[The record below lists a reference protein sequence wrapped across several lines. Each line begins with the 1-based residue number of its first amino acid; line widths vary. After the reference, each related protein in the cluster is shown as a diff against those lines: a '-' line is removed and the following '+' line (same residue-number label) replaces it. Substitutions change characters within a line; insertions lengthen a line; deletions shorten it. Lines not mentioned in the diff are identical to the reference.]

1 MECTWCANNT
11 QGNFVTLAWDYKSYM
26 NTNREHE
33 CDVLVVGSGAAGLS
47 LALRVAN
54 HCKVMV
60 LSKGPRS
67 EGATYY
73 AQGGIAAVFDESDT
87 IDSHVEDTQIAG
99 DGICD
104 EETVRFIAEHSKE
117 CVQWLIDGGVPFD
130 REEDDSDDEPRYHLT
145 REGGHSRRRILHA
158 ADATGMA
165 MQTSLQDNAHNH
177 PNIHVLERHNA
188 LDLITEDK
196 IGGDKNKV
204 IGAYIWNRN
213 EEHVETVRAKFVVL
227 ATGGAS
233 KVYQYTSNPDVSS
246 GDGIAIAWRA
256 GCRVANME
264 FNQFHP
270 TCLYHPE
277 ARNFLLTEALRGEG
291 AYLRRP
297 DGSRFMPD
305 FDERKELAPRD
316 VVARAI
322 DFEMKRLGADCM
334 YLDISHKPADFI
346 TKHFPTI
353 YSRLM
358 DLGIDMTKEPI
369 PIVPAAHYTCG
380 GVMVD
385 RNGCTDLKNL
395 YAIGEVS
402 YTGLHGANRM
412 ASNSLLECV
421 VYAWSAAKDILKHH
435 TNVELPSKVPCWDE
449 SKVTNSDEEVIIQHN
464 WHELRLFMWDYMGI
478 VRTDK
483 RLERALRRIQL
494 LQQETHEY
502 YSNFRVSNNLL
513 ELRNLLQVAELMVR
527 CAMQRKESR
536 GLHYTLD
543 YPNQLENSGP
553 TILVPAKQL

>member
-1 MECTWCANNT
+1 
-11 QGNFVTLAWDYKSYM
+11 M
-26 NTNREHE
+26 NANREHQ

-47 LALRVAN
+47 LALRVAE
-54 HCKVMV
+54 HAKVIV

-67 EGATYY
+67 EGSTYY
-73 AQGGIAAVFDESDT
+73 AQGGIAAVFDESDS
-87 IDSHVEDTQIAG
+87 IESHVEDTQIAG
-99 DGICD
+99 AGLC
-104 EETVRFIAEHSKE
+104 EEDTVQFIAENAKE

-130 REEDDSDDEPRYHLT
+130 RDESSTEGDPKYHLT
-145 REGGHSRRRILHA
+145 REGGHSHRRILHA

-165 MQTSLQDNAHNH
+165 MQTSLQDNVNNH
-177 PNIHVLERHNA
+177 PNIEIFERHNA

-196 IGGDKNKV
+196 VGGDKNKV

-213 EEHVETVRAKFVVL
+213 QEQVETVRAKFVVL

-256 GCRVANME
+256 GCRVANLE

-270 TCLYHPE
+270 TCLFHPE

-297 DGSRFMPD
+297 DGSRFMKD
-305 FDERKELAPRD
+305 FDERGELAPRD

-334 YLDISHKPADFI
+334 YVDISHKPEEFI
-346 TKHFPTI
+346 TAHFPMIHT
-353 YSRLM
+353 RLM

-385 RNGCTDLKNL
+385 QQGQTDLTNL

-421 VYAWSAAKDILKHH
+421 VYAWSAAKHIVENIDQSQLCA
-435 TNVELPSKVPCWDE
+435 ELPAWDE
-449 SKVTNSDEEVIIQHN
+449 SQVTNSDEEVIIQHN

-483 RLERALRRIQL
+483 RLERALRRIQM

-502 YSNFRVSNNLL
+502 YSNFKVSNNLL
-513 ELRNLLQVAELMVR
+513 ELRNLLQVAELMVK

-543 YPNQLENSGP
+543 YPELAKDSRP
-553 TILVPAKQL
+553 TILKPTKQSN

>member
-1 MECTWCANNT
+1 
-11 QGNFVTLAWDYKSYM
+11 M
-26 NTNREHE
+26 NANREHQ

-47 LALRVAN
+47 LALRVAE
-54 HCKVMV
+54 HAKVIV

-67 EGATYY
+67 EGSTYY
-73 AQGGIAAVFDESDT
+73 AQGGIAAVFDESDS
-87 IDSHVEDTQIAG
+87 IESHVEDTQIAG
-99 DGICD
+99 AGLC
-104 EETVRFIAEHSKE
+104 EEDTVQFIAENAKE

-130 REEDDSDDEPRYHLT
+130 KDKNSTDGQPKYHLT
-145 REGGHSRRRILHA
+145 REGGHSHRRILHA

-165 MQTSLQDNAHNH
+165 MQTSLQDNVKNH
-177 PNIHVLERHNA
+177 PNIEIFERHNA

-196 IGGDKNKV
+196 VGGSKDKV

-213 EEHVETVRAKFVVL
+213 QEHVETVRAKFVVL

-256 GCRVANME
+256 GCRVANLE

-270 TCLYHPE
+270 TCLFHPE

-297 DGSRFMPD
+297 DGTRFMKD
-305 FDERKELAPRD
+305 FDERGELAPRD

-334 YLDISHKPADFI
+334 YVDISHKPEGFI
-346 TKHFPTI
+346 TAHFPMIHT
-353 YSRLM
+353 RLM

-380 GVMVD
+380 GVMVNKD
-385 RNGCTDLKNL
+385 GQTDLQNL

-421 VYAWSAAKDILKHH
+421 VYAWSAAKHIVENIEQSQLCA
-435 TNVELPSKVPCWDE
+435 ELPAWDE
-449 SKVTNSDEEVIIQHN
+449 SQVTNSDEEVIIQHN

-483 RLERALRRIQL
+483 RLERAMRRIQM

-502 YSNFRVSNNLL
+502 YSNFKVSNNLL

-543 YPNQLENSGP
+543 YPELVEDSGP
-553 TILVPAKQL
+553 TILTPEKRQS

>member
-1 MECTWCANNT
+1 
-11 QGNFVTLAWDYKSYM
+11 M
-26 NTNREHE
+26 NANREHQ

-47 LALRVAN
+47 LALRVAEYGN
-54 HCKVMV
+54 VIV

-73 AQGGIAAVFDESDT
+73 AQGGIAAVFDEDDS
-87 IDSHVEDTQIAG
+87 IESHVQDTLVAG
-99 DGICD
+99 AGLC
-104 EETVRFIAEHSKE
+104 EKETVEFIAKNAKE

-130 REEDDSDDEPRYHLT
+130 REENDSDEAPRYHLT
-145 REGGHSRRRILHA
+145 REGGHSHRRILHA

-165 MQTSLQDNAHNH
+165 MQTSLQDNVHNH
-177 PNIHVLERHNA
+177 PNITVFERHNA

-196 IGGDKNKV
+196 IGGNNKKIV
-204 IGAYIWNRN
+204 GAYIWNRN
-213 EEHVETVRAKFVVL
+213 QEHVETVRAKFVVL

-246 GDGIAIAWRA
+246 GDGIAMAWRA
-256 GCRVANME
+256 GCRVANLE

-305 FDERKELAPRD
+305 FDSREELAPRD

-346 TKHFPTI
+346 EKHFPTI
-353 YSRLM
+353 NTRLLK
-358 DLGIDMTKEPI
+358 LGIDMTKEPI
-369 PIVPAAHYTCG
+369 PVVPAAHYTCG
-380 GVMVD
+380 GVMV
-385 RNGCTDLKNL
+385 NQQGQTDLSQL

-421 VYAWSAAKDILKHH
+421 VYAWSAANDIIANLANA
-435 TNVELPSKVPCWDE
+435 TLPPSLPAWDD
-449 SKVTNSDEEVIIQHN
+449 SQVNCSDEEVVIQHN

-527 CAMQRKESR
+527 CAMERKESR

-543 YPNQLENSGP
+543 YPDLAEHSEP
-553 TILVPAKQL
+553 TVLVPEKLKE

>member
-1 MECTWCANNT
+1 MDNSTI
-11 QGNFVTLAWDYKSYM
+11 AWDLISFM
-26 NTNREHE
+26 NANREHQ

-47 LALRVAN
+47 LALRVAE
-54 HCKVMV
+54 HAKVIV

-67 EGATYY
+67 EGSTYY
-73 AQGGIAAVFDESDT
+73 AQGGIAAVFDESDS
-87 IDSHVEDTQIAG
+87 IESHVEDTQIAG
-99 DGICD
+99 AGLC
-104 EETVRFIAEHSKE
+104 EEDTVQFIAENAKE

-130 REEDDSDDEPRYHLT
+130 KDENSTEGQPKYHLT
-145 REGGHSRRRILHA
+145 REGGHSHRRILHA

-165 MQTSLQDNAHNH
+165 MQTSLQDNVKNH
-177 PNIHVLERHNA
+177 PNIEIFERHNA

-196 IGGDKNKV
+196 IGGSKDKV

-213 EEHVETVRAKFVVL
+213 QEHVETVRAKFVVL

-256 GCRVANME
+256 GCRVANLE

-270 TCLYHPE
+270 TCLFHPE

-297 DGSRFMPD
+297 DGSRFMKD
-305 FDERKELAPRD
+305 FDERGELAPRD

-334 YLDISHKPADFI
+334 YVDISHKPEEFI
-346 TKHFPTI
+346 TTHFPMIHT
-353 YSRLM
+353 RLM

-380 GVMVD
+380 GVMV
-385 RNGCTDLKNL
+385 NKQGQTDLTNL

-421 VYAWSAAKDILKHH
+421 VYAWAAAKDIVENIDQSQLCA
-435 TNVELPSKVPCWDE
+435 ELPAWDE
-449 SKVTNSDEEVIIQHN
+449 SQVTNSDEEVIIQHN

-483 RLERALRRIQL
+483 RLERAMRRIQM

-502 YSNFRVSNNLL
+502 YSYFKVSNNLL

-543 YPNQLENSGP
+543 YPELAEDSGP
-553 TILVPAKQL
+553 TILTPEKNQS

>member
-1 MECTWCANNT
+1 MNSNT
-11 QGNFVTLAWDYKSYM
+11 QQQ
-26 NTNREHE
+26 

-47 LALRVAN
+47 LALRIAN
-54 HCKVMV
+54 KAKVIV
-60 LSKGPRS
+60 LSKSLSR
-67 EGATYY
+67 EGATFY

-87 IDSHVEDTQIAG
+87 IESHVDDTLIAG
-99 DGICD
+99 AGLCEKDK
-104 EETVRFIAEHSKE
+104 VQFIAENARE

-130 REEDDSDDEPRYHLT
+130 QEETDEESDEPRYHLT
-145 REGGHSRRRILHA
+145 REGGHSHRRILHA

-165 MQTSLQDNAHNH
+165 MQTSLQENVLNH
-177 PNIHVLERHNA
+177 PNITVLERHNA
-188 LDLITEDK
+188 VDLITEDK
-196 IGGDKNKV
+196 IKEGGNDKKV
-204 IGAYIWNRN
+204 VGAYIWNRDS
-213 EEHVETVRAKFVVL
+213 EHVETVAAKFVVL

-246 GDGIAIAWRA
+246 GDGIAMAWRA
-256 GCRVANME
+256 GCRVANLE

-297 DGSRFMPD
+297 DGTRFMPD
-305 FDERKELAPRD
+305 FDEREELAPRD
-316 VVARAI
+316 IVARAI

-334 YLDISHKPADFI
+334 YLDITHKSPEFI
-346 TKHFPTI
+346 MKHFPTI
-353 YSRLM
+353 YMRLQ
-358 DLGIDMTKEPI
+358 DLGLDMTKEQI

-380 GVMVD
+380 GVMV
-385 RNGCTDLKNL
+385 NTKGETDVERL

-421 VYAWSAAKDILKHH
+421 VYAWAAAKSIMQEIDAADMPG
-435 TNVELPSKVPCWDE
+435 ELPNWDE
-449 SKVTNSDEEVIIQHN
+449 SQVCNSDEEVVLQHN

-494 LQQETHEY
+494 LQQEVHDY

-513 ELRNLLQVAELMVR
+513 ELRNLLQVAELMVKS
-527 CAMQRKESR
+527 AMERKESR

-543 YPNQLENSGP
+543 YPDTLPEAKP
-553 TILVPAKQL
+553 TILEP